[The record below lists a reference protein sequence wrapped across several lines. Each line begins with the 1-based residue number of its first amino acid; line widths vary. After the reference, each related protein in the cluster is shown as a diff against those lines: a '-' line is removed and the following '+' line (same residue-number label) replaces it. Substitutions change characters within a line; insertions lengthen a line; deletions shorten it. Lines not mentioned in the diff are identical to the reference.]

1 MNPFQDAGPS
11 HSHSH
16 SLDDTPDPMATIPAG
31 AGRKR
36 VGWSADASQPTSTQ
50 PSSTRSPD
58 ELDTGSAGH
67 NTPLQR
73 PDVTPDDLLAMRESI
88 RMALAE
94 EYEENPQVSEPV
106 QPPRDIQKPRPAI
119 RKGPR
124 TPPEFYLNDQP
135 NPFAD
140 DAEERPSLG
149 AELKQRSGVEAQ
161 KRAARLSKSVGTYS
175 APVSRRNSHEMI
187 SPPVELRNMARTYD
201 HVIEASDEEDDPQ
214 FMKRASM
221 LLRQHTVRSA
231 EQGLVRSEDLYHTD
245 APLRSGQVTPD
256 ETLEVED
263 ERVMRP
269 TKYRTG
275 VLGTLLKASTA
286 AQSPAPVGRQPPRS
300 SHLRTSSTGTFSGE
314 STAANSPHSSPP
326 ESGYSTPRAGRPWFN
341 RQHSDRSATS
351 ISQLVGSSARSFA
364 TPAQH
369 DLGHEFDQQY
379 KKARPG
385 MAKRSKSDESVFQ
398 FKKVKRRDNEIKIKI
413 HL

>member
-1 MNPFQDAGPS
+1 M
-11 HSHSH
+11 
-16 SLDDTPDPMATIPAG
+16 TTTPAG

-36 VGWSADASQPTSTQ
+36 VGWSADASQPSSTQ
-50 PSSTRSPD
+50 PSAIRSPED
-58 ELDTGSAGH
+58 LDTGSAGH
-67 NTPLQR
+67 NTPLHR

-94 EYEENPQVSEPV
+94 EFAENQPVSEPV
-106 QPPRDIQKPRPAI
+106 PPPRDIQKPRPAI
-119 RKGPR
+119 RKGAR

-140 DAEERPSLG
+140 DAEVRPSLG

-201 HVIEASDEEDDPQ
+201 HVIEGSDEEDDPQ

-221 LLRQHTVRSA
+221 LLRQHTIRDA
-231 EQGLVRSEDLYHTD
+231 ERGLVRSEDLHYTD

-286 AQSPAPVGRQPPRS
+286 QSPAAAVRQPTKP
-300 SHLRTSSTGTFSGE
+300 SHFRTSSTGTFSAE

-341 RQHSDRSATS
+341 RQYSDRSATS

-369 DLGHEFDQQY
+369 DLGQEFDQQY
-379 KKARPG
+379 KKVRPG
-385 MAKRSKSDESVFQ
+385 MAKRTKSDESVFQ
-398 FKKVKRRDNEIKIKI
+398 FKKAKRRDNEIKIKI

>member
-1 MNPFQDAGPS
+1 
-11 HSHSH
+11 
-16 SLDDTPDPMATIPAG
+16 MAANSG

-36 VGWSADASQPTSTQ
+36 VGWSADASRPFSTV
-50 PSSTRSPD
+50 SPED
-58 ELDTGSAGH
+58 LDTGSAGH

-88 RMALAE
+88 RIALAE
-94 EYEENPQVSEPV
+94 EYAEDQPEPSNLS
-106 QPPRDIQKPRPAI
+106 RDVQKPRPAI

-140 DAEERPSLG
+140 NAEIRPSLG
-149 AELKQRSGVEAQ
+149 AELKQRSGIEAQ
-161 KRAARLSKSVGTYS
+161 RRAARLSKSVGTYS
-175 APVSRRNSHEMI
+175 APVSRRNSREMI

-201 HVIEASDEEDDPQ
+201 HVEEATDEEDDPQ

-221 LLRQHTVRSA
+221 LLRQHTVRHVEHS
-231 EQGLVRSEDLYHTD
+231 LVSSEDLYHTD

-256 ETLEVED
+256 TIEVED
-263 ERVMRP
+263 ERVSRP
-269 TKYRTG
+269 AKYRTG

-286 AQSPAPVGRQPPRS
+286 AQSPVAVGRLPTKP
-300 SHLRTSSTGTFSGE
+300 SHLRTTSTGSFSGA

-326 ESGYSTPRAGRPWFN
+326 QSGYSTPRAGRPWFN

-351 ISQLVGSSARSFA
+351 ISQLVGSSARSLA
-364 TPAQH
+364 TPAQQ
-369 DLGHEFDQQY
+369 DLGQVFDEQY
-379 KKARPG
+379 KKTRPG

-398 FKKVKRRDNEIKIKI
+398 FKKAKRKDNEIKIKI